1 MSRNYLH
8 RKRKISNK
16 KLNADLLDDQFRHA
30 LLVMTMSRSI
40 LPNVS
45 DFSKKNDEMDVAI
58 AVHNDSR
65 VECDWE
71 DSNAGAVS

>member
-1 MSRNYLH
+1 
-8 RKRKISNK
+8 
-16 KLNADLLDDQFRHA
+16 
-30 LLVMTMSRSI
+30 MTMSRPI
-40 LPNVS
+40 VPNVS

-71 DSNAGAVS
+71 DSNTGAVS

>member
-1 MSRNYLH
+1 
-8 RKRKISNK
+8 
-16 KLNADLLDDQFRHA
+16 
-30 LLVMTMSRSI
+30 MTISRSI